1 MNENHDLVQVSGH
14 SGTFS
19 FAPKIRTTIERRKY
33 IFFSHM
39 YVAITCGNVCLV
51 WGELIL
57 NFMPKVLLSQHHF
70 VSIVTL
76 VERVFLG

>member
-1 MNENHDLVQVSGH
+1 
-14 SGTFS
+14 
-19 FAPKIRTTIERRKY
+19 
-33 IFFSHM
+33 M
-39 YVAITCGNVCLV
+39 YDDITCENICLM

-57 NFMPKVLLSQHHF
+57 NCSPKALLSQHHF